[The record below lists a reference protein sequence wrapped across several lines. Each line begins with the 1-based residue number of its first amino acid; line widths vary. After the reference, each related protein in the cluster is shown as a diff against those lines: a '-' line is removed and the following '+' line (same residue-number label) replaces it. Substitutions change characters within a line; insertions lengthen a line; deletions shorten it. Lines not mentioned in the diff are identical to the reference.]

1 MLCWC
6 RIYTPFNEQDA
17 DNGGFILLFALGNVA
32 IILVLVVVM
41 TFCLVLLFKYKCYL
55 VSCDTHIVQ
64 YQCDCLY
71 TADHSY
77 LVNGCLRYAAV
88 LLLLLPASV
97 SLNFKTPI
105 LVVYL
110 SV

>member
-1 MLCWC
+1 MLCCC

-41 TFCLVLLFKYKCYL
+41 TFCLMLLFKYKCYL
-55 VSCDTHIVQ
+55 VSCDTHNIQ
-64 YQCDCLY
+64 YQCDCWY
-71 TADHSY
+71 TTDHSY
-77 LVNGCLRYAAV
+77 LANGCLWYAAG
-88 LLLLLPASV
+88 LLLLPPSV
-97 SLNFKTPI
+97 SLNLKMPI
-105 LVVYL
+105 FVVYL